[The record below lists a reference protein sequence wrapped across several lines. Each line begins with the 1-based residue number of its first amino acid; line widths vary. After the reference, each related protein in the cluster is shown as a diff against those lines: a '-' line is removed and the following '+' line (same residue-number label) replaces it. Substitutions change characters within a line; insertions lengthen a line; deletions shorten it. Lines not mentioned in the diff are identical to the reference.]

1 MSLQNGFGYIP
12 SYEDLRALAPGFHFS
27 RGLVV
32 NGSARDIY
40 ETVQTAAF
48 LRAHDVQLPEGIY
61 WFGTIES
68 PLIVQ
73 IFESEAQRFGAI
85 SSNPD
90 ELAADPNHPL
100 NFAVGWAE
108 HYWNLA
114 EIIPAPLFAIDA
126 AVQHAV
132 NGTDMIIRDRDFVA
146 GGWQYKVL
154 MRGKITQLLESS
166 ITPIQDLGDPTA
178 WLEGELSR
186 AEEFGATL
194 TRAKLE
200 GRFANTIYSFR
211 ATRTIFRAYQF
222 KPILKL
228 LQTGKSRI
236 LIADEVGLGK
246 TIEAGL
252 VWTELEARKEAD
264 RVFVVCPASLVSKW
278 KREMEERFGF
288 ELREFDKTARTEFI
302 EKHEKDRLPNRF
314 AYIASIEQLRTWDG
328 MQFLAEHP
336 VGIDFLV
343 MDEAHS
349 MRNISTKNYA
359 TGALMAQL
367 STAAVF
373 LTATPI
379 NLKQQDVLSL
389 TGLLAPEDE
398 LDQETAAAQ
407 LEPNRYLN
415 QVASMLGKPNPD
427 MHVLRGLLEQVTET
441 EFGLLTAERP
451 EFIELE
457 SLLGSEELS
466 SAEVIQARRYI
477 ADLNALAT
485 VITRTRKAEV
495 DEGKTVREAQKVEIT
510 WTPEEAEFYRNFLEW
525 CKVKAKKQ
533 NSHLLF
539 SMQMPLR
546 LASASLAVTREF
558 VLSGAKNSTIV
569 KDEDDV
575 NVLQS
580 TSTYDD
586 VSEELIT
593 AARNLPEGVDSKFEK
608 LREILHDLHL
618 SNRRAILFTFSK
630 PTLNYLARRLGNDF
644 RIAIL
649 NGDVPHAKRNEIM
662 KQFRAG
668 GYDFVFANRV
678 ASEGLDF
685 EFCSAVINYD
695 LPWNPMEVEQRIG
708 RIDRIGQLEKKI
720 LIVNFINEQTV
731 DERIMIRLL
740 ERIKIFEETIGELE
754 PIIHSHMKEIWKQLD
769 FDLDLAQIENKTRQ
783 VELAIEEQ
791 KTLLNDVS
799 DSASALFVS
808 NDVDIDGLE
817 DELLRSGRYVG
828 QQELAN
834 LVRDW
839 SETDGGSCEIGD
851 DYLVIKG
858 TAQMADRVA
867 ELSNSGLR
875 TRGETERLA
884 SELRQEV
891 PIQLGL
897 NQEISRTIGGTLLNA
912 NHPLVMAA
920 ATVPGHRQARF
931 AQVVAQIT
939 DPQLPKGEYAV
950 IIAVAKNASN
960 GGDEIWGEAM
970 NLQTLKSTPEAFN
983 LVLSS
988 LANGSLSDG
997 RFSFDSEQAKRG
1009 VQRMMTR
1016 INEKHAHEQ
1025 MRRTDEVELF
1035 RRSRELAL
1043 KNQYEKKIN
1052 SIEQRIKKLEEKGV
1066 DYSVIRMFEGQR
1078 RMTEKTH
1085 SMHLLNL
1092 DNKVDPEI
1100 EIEYLAVCI
1109 LGVQNDEYATH

>member
-1 MSLQNGFGYIP
+1 MLQGGYGYIP
-12 SYEDLRALAPGFHFS
+12 NVDDLSTVLPHLEFS
-27 RGLVV
+27 RGLSI
-32 NGSARDIY
+32 NGPAGEIFGRC
-40 ETVQTAAF
+40 QTAAF
-48 LRAHDVQLPEGIY
+48 LKAENVQLPEGIY
-61 WFGTIES
+61 WFSSLDS
-68 PLIVQ
+68 PLIIQ
-73 IFESEAQRFGAI
+73 IHESDIQRFGAV
-85 SSNPD
+85 SASQN
-90 ELAADPNHPL
+90 ELEMDLDHPL
-100 NFAVGWAE
+100 NSAAGWAE
-108 HYWNLA
+108 HYWMLA
-114 EIIPAPLFAIDA
+114 EQISPPLFPIDA

-154 MRGKITQLLESS
+154 MQGKITQLLESS
-166 ITPIQDLGDPTA
+166 ITPIQDLGDPAA
-178 WLEGELSR
+178 WLAGVVSS
-186 AEEFGATL
+186 ADEFGATL

-288 ELREFDKTARTEFI
+288 ELREFDKTARNEFV

-314 AYIASIEQLRTWDG
+314 AYIASIEQLRIWDG
-328 MQFLAEHP
+328 LKLLMDHP

-349 MRNISTKNYA
+349 MRNMTTKNYA

-415 QVASMLGKPNPD
+415 QISSILGRPNPVMGD
-427 MHVLRGLLEQVTET
+427 LRDLQEQVKET

-457 SLLGSEELS
+457 SILS
-466 SAEVIQARRYI
+466 RDSLSPSEVIQARRLI

-495 DEGKTVREAQKVEIT
+495 DEEKTVREAQKVEIT
-510 WTPEEAEFYRNFLEW
+510 WTEEETEFYRNFLEW
-525 CKVKAKKQ
+525 CKAKAKRQ

-558 VLSGAKNSTIV
+558 VLSGAKNATVI
-569 KDEDDV
+569 KDEDDADAPK
-575 NVLQS
+575 S

-586 VSEELIT
+586 VSEDLIK
-593 AARNLPEGVDSKFEK
+593 AARALPEGVDSKFDN
-608 LREILHDLHL
+608 LRRILNELH
-618 SNRRAILFTFSK
+618 STNRRAILFTFSK
-630 PTLNYLARRLGNDF
+630 PTLSYLARRLGSEF
-644 RIAIL
+644 RVAVL
-649 NGDVPHAKRNEIM
+649 NGDVPHQKRNEIM
-662 KQFRAG
+662 AQFRAG

-708 RIDRIGQLEKKI
+708 RIDRIGQPEKKI
-720 LIVNFINEQTV
+720 LIVNFINEETV

-769 FDLDLAQIENKTRQ
+769 FDLDLEQIEKKTRQ

-817 DELLRSGRYVG
+817 DELLKSGRYVG

-839 SETDGGSCEIGD
+839 SVTDGGNCEIGD
-851 DYLVIKG
+851 DYLVIRG
-858 TAQMADRVA
+858 TSQMADRVA
-867 ELSNSGLR
+867 ELSNTGLR

-884 SELRQEV
+884 AELRQEI

-920 ATVPGHRQARF
+920 VTVPGHRQARF
-931 AQVVAQIT
+931 AQIIASSNET
-939 DPQLPKGEYAV
+939 QLAAGNYAV

-960 GGDEIWGEAM
+960 GGDEIWGEAVDLE
-970 NLQTLKSTPEAFN
+970 NLRSTPEAFN
-983 LVLSS
+983 RVLSA
-988 LANGSLSDG
+988 LASGSLSDG
-997 RFSFDSEQAKRG
+997 HISFDSEQAKRG

-1025 MRRTDEVELF
+1025 ARRSDEVELF

-1043 KNQYEKKIN
+1043 KNQYEKKMK
-1052 SIEQRIKKLEEKGV
+1052 SIEQRITKLEEKGV
-1066 DYSVIRMFEGQR
+1066 DYSIIRMFEGQR

-1085 SMHLLNL
+1085 SMHLSNL
-1092 DNKVDPEI
+1092 DHKVDPEI

-1109 LGVQNDEYATH
+1109 LGVQDGEHGTH